1 MLSNHVSLH
10 ASRVDELLV
19 AILTSERLMEVI
31 AEGFSA
37 ELLATNSADEVL
49 RMTFE
54 VLAVVSDLF
63 VSGLED

>member
-1 MLSNHVSLH
+1 VSLH